1 MKIVHICLAG
11 PVTDGWNYQDNMI
24 TKYHKILGHS
34 VTMITSQWVWGT
46 NGNLKKNECTDYYNS
61 DGVKVIRLSLKG
73 QDKFTK
79 KFKWYKNLIG
89 NLEKEKPD
97 ILFIHNV
104 SFMDVKTIVSFLKR
118 NKNIKVFVDNHADFS
133 NSATGFVSKNIL
145 HKLIWRHMA
154 QSLVPYSERF
164 YGVLPA
170 RVNFLINMYGVPA
183 NQTELLVMGADDEKV
198 VEAQNTKLIEA
209 FRQKYAIKKDDFL
222 IVTGGKIDKAKM
234 QTINLMQ
241 AVKNTSQKN
250 VKLLVFGS
258 IEECLKEQVNRL
270 VDDKKIQ
277 YIGWV
282 NSNDSYKIFAAANLV
297 VFPGRHSVFWEQVV
311 GQGKPMIC
319 KFWDGTTHVDLG
331 GNVEFLYTD
340 SVEEIM
346 EKIQL
351 LLSNKEYFEKMKKV
365 AKEKGSLIFSYKEIS
380 KKSIQSF

>member
-46 NGNLKKNECTDYYNS
+46 NGNLEKNESTDYYNS
-61 DGVKVIRLSLKG
+61 DGVKVIRLPLKG

-79 KFKWYKNLIG
+79 KFKWYKNLIE

-118 NKNIKVFVDNHADFS
+118 NKNVKVFVDNHADFS

-154 QSLVPYSERF
+154 QSLVPYSEKF

-170 RVNFLINMYGVPA
+170 RVNFLIDMYGVPA

-241 AVKNTSQKN
+241 AVKNISQEN
-250 VKLLVFGS
+250 VKLIVFGS
-258 IEECLKEQVNRL
+258 IEDCLKEQVTQL

-277 YIGWV
+277 YIGWID
-282 NSNDSYKIFAAANLV
+282 SNDSYKIFAAANLV

-319 KFWDGTTHVDLG
+319 KFWEGTDHVDLG

-346 EKIQL
+346 EKIQSL
-351 LLSNKEYFEKMKKV
+351 LLNKEHFDKIKKV
-365 AKEKGSLIFSYKEIS
+365 AEEGGKMFSYSNIS
-380 KKSIQSF
+380 KKSIML

>member
-24 TKYHKILGHS
+24 TKYHEILGHS

-46 NGNLKKNECTDYYNS
+46 NGNLEKNESTDYYNS
-61 DGVKVIRLSLKG
+61 DGVKVIRLPLKG

-79 KFKWYKNLIG
+79 KFKWYQNLRG

-118 NKNIKVFVDNHADFS
+118 NKNVKVFVDNHADFS

-154 QSLVPYSERF
+154 QSLVPYSEKF

-170 RVNFLINMYGVPA
+170 RVNFLIDMYGVPA

-346 EKIQL
+346 GKIQL

-365 AKEKGSLIFSYKEIS
+365 AEEKGSLIFSYKEIS